1 MDNFFAG
8 IWSSPDEKTQ
18 STVKLSRAARFRWGE
33 SGSLPGWQASSGI
46 SGNLGLE
53 CANKAN
59 ISWRLLYYTSI
70 LLGIQA
76 AIEAGLGISALAINT
91 ALSILTTNDL
101 H

>member
-1 MDNFFAG
+1 MAALP
-8 IWSSPDEKTQ
+8 WTQ
-18 STVKLSRAARFRWGE
+18 WQLSRGM
-33 SGSLPGWQASSGI
+33 

-59 ISWRLLYYTSI
+59 IPWRVLYSTSI

>member
-1 MDNFFAG
+1 VLY
-8 IWSSPDEKTQ
+8 
-18 STVKLSRAARFRWGE
+18 ST
-33 SGSLPGWQASSGI
+33 P
-46 SGNLGLE
+46 
-53 CANKAN
+53 
-59 ISWRLLYYTSI
+59 I

>member
-1 MDNFFAG
+1 MAALP
-8 IWSSPDEKTQ
+8 WTQ
-18 STVKLSRAARFRWGE
+18 WQLSRGM
-33 SGSLPGWQASSGI
+33 SGRLR
-46 SGNLGLE
+46 LE

-59 ISWRLLYYTSI
+59 IPWRVLYSTSI

>member
-1 MDNFFAG
+1 MAAFA
-8 IWSSPDEKTQ
+8 WNE
-18 STVKLSRAARFRWGE
+18 
-33 SGSLPGWQASSGI
+33 WQASSGI

-59 ISWRLLYYTSI
+59 IPWRVLYSTSI

-91 ALSILTTNDL
+91 ALIILTTNNL